1 MKSLFE
7 EREIYEYCFD
17 NYRMSTKRKQR
28 RTRNVSFF
36 SISLSRS
43 LSNVQRDI
51 EYSFFINRICNHFLD
66 QITNT
71 HTHRIRLIIELLQM
85 SSDRSTRVSLYKSMS
100 RIGFPKTKKK
110 PREFFSR
117 RYQFRSKLLNQ
128 LVQ

>member
-1 MKSLFE
+1 MNIALIIIE
-7 EREIYEYCFD
+7 W
-17 NYRMSTKRKQR
+17 STKRKQR

-71 HTHRIRLIIELLQM
+71 HTHRIRFIIELLQM